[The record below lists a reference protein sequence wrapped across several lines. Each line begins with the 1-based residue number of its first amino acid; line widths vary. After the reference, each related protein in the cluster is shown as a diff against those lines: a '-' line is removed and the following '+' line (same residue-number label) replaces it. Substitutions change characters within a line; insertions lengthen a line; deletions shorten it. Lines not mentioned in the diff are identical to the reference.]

1 MALSIASDALLVPL
15 FLLADECGNTG
26 IIVATTLSAVRS
38 LPECYFVL
46 GVISWSGV
54 HRGSRIHAGV
64 TIVSAV
70 PTVCHGC

>member
-26 IIVATTLSAVRS
+26 SIVATTFSAVRS

-46 GVISWSGV
+46 GVISWSDVHKGV
-54 HRGSRIHAGV
+54 MGV
-64 TIVSAV
+64 PIVSAV